1 MYPMILLLLFVVVCC
16 TIFLIVLVLAAAVVA
31 ALLIG
36 FAVKQYRSNQPTTER
51 YHENSSVIL
60 AEPGPFYTK
69 SLTVIEDTEHLN
81 DFRHNIEVYH
91 AGCKCSDLTT
101 LTTYTLNGSDHD
113 LTPVPPVYALAK
125 SSISIHICGSTN
137 ATTNSERLEIVL
149 KKNLEEG
156 NDNPYKVN
164 FFHPGLDGEMRC
176 KDIVFHLPAKDY
188 YTVIIMNP
196 SSQIQFHY
204 ELMYKIQKIDSYL
217 LAEHALANYTLQAD
231 QESCKFSLKIGKKSC
246 FVAVIKENPNTT
258 IGDVHI
264 QLKYGNRL
272 DGLIAAI
279 VLAAIAFVVSII
291 VVCLFIRCTRHAKVE

>member
-1 MYPMILLLLFVVVCC
+1 M
-16 TIFLIVLVLAAAVVA
+16 LVLAAAVLVA
-31 ALLIG
+31 GLLLIG
-36 FAVKQYRSNQPTTER
+36 LSVKQHQSNQPTTER
-51 YHENSSVIL
+51 YRENSSVIL
-60 AEPGPFYTK
+60 AELDPFYTK
-69 SLTVIEDTEHLN
+69 SLSVIEDTEHLN
-81 DFRHNIEVYH
+81 DFRHDIEVYQ
-91 AGCKCSDLTT
+91 AGCKCSDLMT
-101 LTTYTLNGSDHD
+101 LTMYTLNGSDHD

-204 ELMYKIQKIDSYL
+204 ELTYKIQKIDSYR
-217 LAEHALANYTLQAD
+217 LAEYALANHTLQAD
-231 QESCKFSLKIGKKSC
+231 QESYKFSLKIAIGKKNC

-264 QLKYGNRL
+264 QLKYGHQR
-272 DGLIAAI
+272 GGFIAGI
-279 VLAAIAFVVSII
+279 VFATIAFIIVVGSII
-291 VVCLFIRCTRHAKVE
+291 VICLFIRCTRHAKVE

>member
-1 MYPMILLLLFVVVCC
+1 MIFLLLVVAVCC
-16 TIFLIVLVLAAAVVA
+16 TIFLVLILAAAVVA

-51 YHENSSVIL
+51 YHENSSIIL
-60 AEPGPFYTK
+60 AKPGPFYTK

-91 AGCKCSDLTT
+91 AGCKCSDLMT
-101 LTTYTLNGSDHD
+101 LTTYTLNRSDHD
-113 LTPVPPVYALAK
+113 LTPVPPVYALAT

-149 KKNLEEG
+149 KKNLEEENFR
-156 NDNPYKVN
+156 NDAPYKVN
-164 FFHPGLDGEMRC
+164 FFHPGLDGKMKC
-176 KDIVFHLPAKDY
+176 KDIVFHLPANDY

-204 ELMYKIQKIDSYL
+204 ELTYKIQKIDSYL
-217 LAEHALANYTLQAD
+217 LAKHALANHTLQAD

-264 QLKYGNRL
+264 QLKYDYQW
-272 DGLIAAI
+272 DGLIAGI
-279 VLAAIAFVVSII
+279 VLAAITFVVSII
-291 VVCLFIRCTRHAKVE
+291 VISLFIRCTRHAKVE